1 MIEKAPENSS
11 SGTAANATSDAP
23 ELDRREY
30 FRVDDRIILRYRV
43 VAADAVGNTPA
54 ERHFD
59 NADVFALLREL
70 RQIDQENNNVLRS
83 LAETNRELGIYLKSL
98 NRKIELIAG
107 ALAVMDEAQQLQSP
121 QPVSIS
127 ETSLSFY
134 AESELAVGTVVA
146 LELILLPQHIGLAIY
161 GEVIAKRDNKDRHAV
176 VQFVRL
182 RDSDRQLLARHVM
195 QVQIAA
201 RKQNQSI

>member
-1 MIEKAPENSS
+1 MIEKTPENSS
-11 SGTAANATSDAP
+11 P
-23 ELDRREY
+23 EPAVSSELERREY
-30 FRVDDRIILRYRV
+30 FRVDDQIILRYRV
-43 VAADAVGNTPA
+43 VAPDAINNTLA

-70 RQIDQENNNVLRS
+70 RQIDQENHNVLRS
-83 LAETNRELGIYLKSL
+83 IAETNRELGIYLKSL
-98 NRKIELIAG
+98 NRKIDLITG

-134 AESELAVGTVVA
+134 AETELTVGTFVA
-146 LELILLPQHIGLAIY
+146 LELILLPQHTGLAIY
-161 GEVIAKRDNKDRHAV
+161 GEVTAKRDNLERHV
-176 VQFVRL
+176 VVSFLRL
-182 RDSDRQLLARHVM
+182 RDSDRQLLARHVL

-201 RKQNQSI
+201 RKQQSQST

>member
-1 MIEKAPENSS
+1 LIEKTPENSS
-11 SGTAANATSDAP
+11 P
-23 ELDRREY
+23 EPAVSSELERREY
-30 FRVDDRIILRYRV
+30 FRVDDQIILRYRV
-43 VAADAVGNTPA
+43 VAPDAINNTLA

-70 RQIDQENNNVLRS
+70 RQIDQENHNVLRS
-83 LAETNRELGIYLKSL
+83 IAETNRELGIYLKSL
-98 NRKIELIAG
+98 NRKIDLITG

-134 AESELAVGTVVA
+134 AETELTVGTFVA
-146 LELILLPQHIGLAIY
+146 LELILLPQHTGLAIY
-161 GEVIAKRDNKDRHAV
+161 GEVTAKRDNLERHV
-176 VQFVRL
+176 VVSFLRL
-182 RDSDRQLLARHVM
+182 RDSDRQLLARHVL

-201 RKQNQSI
+201 RKQQSQST

>member
-1 MIEKAPENSS
+1 MIEKTPENSS
-11 SGTAANATSDAP
+11 P
-23 ELDRREY
+23 EPAVSSELERREY
-30 FRVDDRIILRYRV
+30 FRVDDQIILRYRV
-43 VAADAVGNTPA
+43 VAPDAINNTLA

-70 RQIDQENNNVLRS
+70 RQIDQENHNVLRS
-83 LAETNRELGIYLKSL
+83 IAETNRELGIYLKSL
-98 NRKIELIAG
+98 NRKIDLITG

-134 AESELAVGTVVA
+134 AETELAVGTFVA
-146 LELILLPQHIGLAIY
+146 LELILLPQHTGLAIY
-161 GEVIAKRDNKDRHAV
+161 GEVTAKRDNLERHV
-176 VQFVRL
+176 VVSFLRL
-182 RDSDRQLLARHVM
+182 RDSDRQLLARHVL

-201 RKQNQSI
+201 RKQQSQST

>member
-1 MIEKAPENSS
+1 MFEKNPENSMPA
-11 SGTAANATSDAP
+11 GVDETPD
-23 ELDRREY
+23 LDRREY
-30 FRVDDRIILRYRV
+30 FRVDDQIILRYRV
-43 VAADAVGNTPA
+43 VAPDAINNTPA

-70 RQIDQENNNVLRS
+70 RQIDQENNTVLRS
-83 LAETNRELGIYLKSL
+83 LAETNRELSIYLKSV
-98 NRKIELIAG
+98 NRKIDLIAG

-134 AESELAVGTVVA
+134 AETELAVGTFVA
-146 LELILLPQHIGLAIY
+146 LELILLPQHTGLAIY
-161 GEVIAKRDNKDRHAV
+161 GEVIAKRDNQDRHVV

-182 RDSDRQLLARHVM
+182 RDGDRQLLARHIM

-201 RKQNQSI
+201 RKQSQSI

>member
-1 MIEKAPENSS
+1 LIEKTPENSS
-11 SGTAANATSDAP
+11 P
-23 ELDRREY
+23 EPAVSSELERREY
-30 FRVDDRIILRYRV
+30 FRVDDQIILRYRV
-43 VAADAVGNTPA
+43 VAPEAINNTLA

-70 RQIDQENNNVLRS
+70 RQIDQENHNVLRS
-83 LAETNRELGIYLKSL
+83 IAETNRELGIYLKSL
-98 NRKIELIAG
+98 NRKIDLITG

-134 AESELAVGTVVA
+134 AETELTVGTFVA
-146 LELILLPQHIGLAIY
+146 LELILLPQHTGLAIY
-161 GEVIAKRDNKDRHAV
+161 GEVTAKRDNLERHV
-176 VQFVRL
+176 VVSFLRL
-182 RDSDRQLLARHVM
+182 RDSDRQLLARHVL

-201 RKQNQSI
+201 RKQQSQST

>member
-1 MIEKAPENSS
+1 MIEKTPENSS
-11 SGTAANATSDAP
+11 P
-23 ELDRREY
+23 EPAVSSELERREY
-30 FRVDDRIILRYRV
+30 FRVDDQIILRYRV
-43 VAADAVGNTPA
+43 VAPEAINNTLA

-70 RQIDQENNNVLRS
+70 RQIDQENHNVLRS
-83 LAETNRELGIYLKSL
+83 IAETNRELGIYLKSL
-98 NRKIELIAG
+98 NRKIDLITG

-134 AESELAVGTVVA
+134 AETELTVGTFVA
-146 LELILLPQHIGLAIY
+146 LELILLPQHTGLAIY
-161 GEVIAKRDNKDRHAV
+161 GEVTAKRDNLERHV
-176 VQFVRL
+176 VVSFLRL
-182 RDSDRQLLARHVM
+182 RDSDRQLLARHVL

-201 RKQNQSI
+201 RKQQSQST

>member
-1 MIEKAPENSS
+1 MIEKTPENSS
-11 SGTAANATSDAP
+11 PEPADSP
-23 ELDRREY
+23 ELERREY
-30 FRVDDRIILRYRV
+30 FRVDDQIILRYRV
-43 VAADAVGNTPA
+43 VAPDAINNTLA

-70 RQIDQENNNVLRS
+70 RQIDQENHNVLRS
-83 LAETNRELGIYLKSL
+83 IAETNRELGIYLKSL
-98 NRKIELIAG
+98 NRKIDLITG

-134 AESELAVGTVVA
+134 AETELTVGTFVA
-146 LELILLPQHIGLAIY
+146 LELILLPQHTGLAIY
-161 GEVIAKRDNKDRHAV
+161 GEVTAKRDNLERHV
-176 VQFVRL
+176 VVSFLRL
-182 RDSDRQLLARHVM
+182 RDSDRQLLARHVL

-201 RKQNQSI
+201 RKQQSQST